1 MNIWSFFMEKK
12 ILNDNEDFMDFL
24 WWRKIGE
31 WLGRVVYLFLWR
43 RDGDFNL
50 KFMFWIYVWFKKEFL
65 VVFYVLEM
73 RVILFYFCCC
83 GNEIILMEKNYYNK
97 VEIEMERLFNRI
109 CLVNEMGYCFCRG
122 CCFFRFLKFCFC
134 Y

>member
-43 RDGDFNL
+43 RDGDFNF